1 MRCLHGLLGADGHHH
16 DGTATTISKA
26 HLHLQHRLHPQFG
39 MPLPICLH
47 CSICQSLTRHGK
59 PCQLRPR
66 QQEVPCHT
74 SPPLHTSCCPNL
86 QLLTRCLVLPTFSGS
101 RQAYLDMLSALN
113 LAGAGGH
120 LLRTAALTV
129 GELSCAAATA
139 QAQGFDMYLP
149 NYLAEAQMP
158 GRCFAACRLLDGW
171 GAWRAHGRECKGG
184 C

>member
-1 MRCLHGLLGADGHHH
+1 MGQVTQGTGACTAYTGCWLC
-16 DGTATTISKA
+16 ATTTTGQPPPSAKA
-26 HLHLQHRLHPQFG
+26 HLHLHRRLHPQSG
-39 MPLPICLH
+39 VPLPICMH
-47 CSICQSLTRHGK
+47 CKTCQSLIRHGK
-59 PCQLRPR
+59 PHQNRPR
-66 QQEVPCHT
+66 QQEVPRHT
-74 SPPLHTSCCPNL
+74 SPPPHTSCCLSL
-86 QLLTRCLVLPTFSGS
+86 QLFTRCLALPTFSGS

-158 GRCFAACRLLDGW
+158 GRCFAACG
-171 GAWRAHGRECKGG
+171 
-184 C
+184 